1 MVLIR
6 LFDSDGGYSAES
18 RNPDPDA
25 LPGWDDDAVVR
36 RRRPT
41 GLEMLDNTESDPPVL
56 WDLRFYTDAM
66 VDHDAFAAY
75 LQQDSRATPAPADAT
90 RASDDRGIRVFVRAS
105 TWAQANA
112 IATELFEQGRQRCRS
127 EPPSGGWW
135 SSAGV
140 STYPHAPHGPV
151 RFG

>member
-1 MVLIR
+1 MCRRPTFTR
-6 LFDSDGGYSAES
+6 LGS

-25 LPGWDDDAVVR
+25 FPDWNDYAVVE

-75 LQQDSRATPAPADAT
+75 VCSRDARATPAPADAT
-90 RASDDRGIRVFVRAS
+90 RASDCRGIRVFVRAS
-105 TWAQANA
+105 TWAEAKA
-112 IATELFEQGRQRCRS
+112 IATELLEQGRQRCRS
-127 EPPSGGWW
+127 EPPSGRWW

-140 STYPHAPHGPV
+140 STYPHARHGPV

>member
-41 GLEMLDNTESDPPVL
+41 SLEMLDNTESDPPVL

-66 VDHDAFAAY
+66 VDHKAFARRIC
-75 LQQDSRATPAPADAT
+75 SRTLGLLRLPPMRLAPRMIAESESSVEPAPGYRPT
-90 RASDDRGIRVFVRAS
+90 R
-105 TWAQANA
+105 
-112 IATELFEQGRQRCRS
+112 
-127 EPPSGGWW
+127 
-135 SSAGV
+135 
-140 STYPHAPHGPV
+140 
-151 RFG
+151 